1 MFNFKLTEREQL
13 LARFAGALAFLVIL
27 ASLLHVVGES
37 HIKDGE
43 WHFYAPSDP
52 VVVSDGTEVAGSPV
66 MSRWNGSAWE
76 YRHMTQDEEIAFND
90 LIGGPPMPRPSRP

>member
-1 MFNFKLTEREQL
+1 MVKNRAELVAARIAGV
-13 LARFAGALAFLVIL
+13 LAVLVFFAWI
-27 ASLLHVVGES
+27 SRGES

-52 VVVSDGTEVAGSPV
+52 VVVSDGTEVAGSPI

-76 YRHMTQDEEIAFND
+76 YRHMTQHEEIAFND
-90 LIGGPPMPRPSRP
+90 LIGGPPMPTPSRP